1 VTVVIV
7 GFVGLGLMGTGMA
20 RNLLRAGHDV
30 VVWNRSPDPVQ
41 GLVADGARAVDNPA
55 ALGRCSV
62 VAMCLPN
69 GAVVESVLFG
79 DDGVLS
85 DPMST
90 AVTVIDHSTIAAADA
105 RRLADRCDVSG
116 HAFLDAPVSGGPQ
129 GAEAGTLAVM
139 VGGDPKALDEV
150 RPLLS
155 AYSSSIVH
163 MGGPGAGQTA
173 KLVNQICIALTV
185 QGLGEGFRIGLAN
198 GLDPDALYQV
208 LRTATADSVMLRTRV
223 PVAGLQTGMP
233 ASNGWAPGF
242 SAAFMLKDLDFALAA
257 AADSGVEL
265 PGVRH
270 VRDSLATLVDGG
282 GGDLDW
288 TRIAVAEDLS

>member
-1 VTVVIV
+1 
-7 GFVGLGLMGTGMA
+7 MGAGMA

-30 VVWNRSPDPVQ
+30 VVWNRSPAPAQ
-41 GLVADGARAVDNPA
+41 ELVAEGARWADTPA
-55 ALGRCSV
+55 ALGDCPV

-85 DPMST
+85 AST
-90 AVTVIDHSTIAAADA
+90 AGPVTIIDHSTIAAADA
-105 RRLADRCDVSG
+105 RAIAQRCAEAG
-116 HAFLDAPVSGGPQ
+116 HNFLDAPVSGGPQ

-139 VGGDPKALDEV
+139 VGGEHAALEQV
-150 RPLLS
+150 RPVLS

-163 MGGPGAGQTA
+163 MGAPGAGQTA

-185 QGLGEGFRIGLAN
+185 QGLGEGFRLGLAH
-198 GLDPDALYQV
+198 GLDPDALYQL

-223 PVAGLQTGMP
+223 PVAGLQAGMP
-233 ASNGWAPGF
+233 ASSEWAPGF
-242 SAAFMLKDLDFALAA
+242 SAEFMLKDLDFALAA
-257 AADSGVEL
+257 ATESGVET

-270 VRDSLATLVDGG
+270 VRDALASLVDAGG
-282 GGDLDW
+282 GKLDW
-288 TRIAVAEDLS
+288 TRIAAADDLS